1 MDQTNPVLPS
11 GGLFPVIDTTFRAL
25 YENAMDIDQL
35 LLRAWE
41 VRNRAYAPY
50 SHFAVGA
57 ALLGDSGEVHVG
69 CNVENISFGL
79 TLCAERCAVTQ
90 AIAKGER
97 RFRMIAIV
105 SDSKEPVSPC
115 GACRQVLAEFA
126 PDLAVVCETR
136 SGERFTAS
144 LAELLPR
151 AKTGILE

>member
-1 MDQTNPVLPS
+1 
-11 GGLFPVIDTTFRAL
+11 L

-69 CNVENISFGL
+69 CNVENISYGL
-79 TLCAERCAVTQ
+79 TLCAERCAVAQ
-90 AIAKGER
+90 ALAKGER
-97 RFRMIAIV
+97 RFQMIAIV